1 MSTVAATHCSAMPCH
16 ALPSLTVPQG
26 SWSLPAA
33 RSLTRGA
40 GGEHHGNLVALV
52 QWVVTSELSV
62 GARQGLPRHDYVV
75 AAAWARA
82 GGVVGVRGR
91 AAGWEGAL
99 GRGSGCSR
107 QLGMGQTGMASDRP
121 LTRTAARPTRRTR
134 MHMQADCKLREL
146 TVGRSWCCRAA
157 PLDTPLCC
165 GTPCRP
171 GSAAGSNRCKGAIRS
186 MSTLMSHSP
195 LPRHTL
201 SLVLFS
207 QGVQERDDMTVGAAA
222 QRQA

>member
-1 MSTVAATHCSAMPCH
+1 MRCPHSQSRKAAGRFRPPAHSPGAPAVSTMEIWLRSFSGLSRVSSALVPGRGCH
-16 ALPSLTVPQG
+16 ATIMSLLRHGRGHGGMWASEAVQQGGRVRWGEGQGAAG
-26 SWSLPAA
+26 SWS
-33 RSLTRGA
+33 
-40 GGEHHGNLVALV
+40 
-52 QWVVTSELSV
+52 
-62 GARQGLPRHDYVV
+62 
-75 AAAWARA
+75 WARLA
-82 GGVVGVRGR
+82 WP
-91 AAGWEGAL
+91 A
-99 GRGSGCSR
+99 
-107 QLGMGQTGMASDRP
+107 TGLLPS
-121 LTRTAARPTRRTR
+121 TAARPTRRTR

-146 TVGRSWCCRAA
+146 TAGRSWCCRAA

-186 MSTLMSHSP
+186 MRTLMSHSP

-207 QGVQERDDMTVGAAA
+207 QGVQERDDLTVGAAA